1 MKLNYEKS
9 GDRGPAL
16 LLGHGFPF
24 DHTMWSAQL
33 AELSRDFV
41 VIAPDFRGMGK
52 SVPSGN
58 RVTEL
63 AELADDLA
71 ELLDDL
77 QIEKCSYCG
86 LSMGGYV
93 GWEFLSRYPHRLE
106 SFILCDSNAGCDAPE
121 TARNRLKTAERIQEE
136 RSCAF
141 LADGMKKNLMTDQT
155 LADEGNP
162 DGVFARYRR
171 MVTENNPQGVAS
183 VARGMARR
191 RAFTDVLS
199 SIRIP
204 MLILAGEQDVLSPPG
219 AMKELADAIPNAKI
233 SLIPH
238 AAHLAPMEQPD
249 CVNQAI
255 REFLNS
261 LVSNRSMEIA

>member
-9 GDRGPAL
+9 GDHGSAL

-33 AELSRDFV
+33 AELSKDFV

-52 SVPSGN
+52 SPFSGADA
-58 RVTEL
+58 TTM
-63 AELADDLA
+63 ADLADDLV

-93 GWEFLSRYPHRLE
+93 GWEILRRNSHRLE
-106 SFILCDSNAGCDAPE
+106 SFILCDSNAGCDTE
-121 TARNRLKTAERIQEE
+121 EGARNRLRTADRILEE
-136 RSCAF
+136 KSCAF
-141 LADGMKKNLMTDQT
+141 LADVMKKNLMTDQT
-155 LADEGNP
+155 LADEEKE

-171 MVTENNPQGVAS
+171 MVVENNYLGTAS

-191 RAFTDVLS
+191 SAFTDRLN

-204 MLILAGEQDVLSPPG
+204 MLILAGEQDVLSPPE

-238 AAHLAPMEQPD
+238 AAHLAPMEQPER
-249 CVNQAI
+249 VNRVI
-255 REFLNS
+255 REFLNA
-261 LVSNRSMEIA
+261 LF